1 MRTVIHILTTVD
13 GRISGPF
20 MGSDAAAGARA
31 AYGRIREAYDPDASV
46 YGTVTA
52 LEFAGFPAAPVTLPG
67 DPVPDGDFV
76 APDAEGPFLL
86 ATDAAGE
93 VWWRSSRL
101 DRPGR
106 PSSTVVELVCE
117 ETPKAFLAYLRAR
130 GISYL
135 VCGTQRVDCALA
147 LDKARDLLG
156 AGRVLVCGGGV
167 ADWTFLES
175 GRVDE
180 VSVVVAPVASGDP
193 RAASLFTWLGDTPKA
208 PVPLSLEGVDDLGE
222 GAVHLRYRPGNRD

>member
-1 MRTVIHILTTVD
+1 MRTAIHILTTVD

-20 MGSDAAAGARA
+20 MASEAAAGARA
-31 AYGRIREAYDPDASV
+31 AYGRIREAYDPDTLV

-52 LEFAGFPAAPVTLPG
+52 LEFAGFPAAPTLLPG

-76 APDAEGPFLL
+76 APGAEGPFLL
-86 ATDAAGE
+86 AMDAAGE
-93 VWWRSSRL
+93 VWWRSSHM

-117 ETPKAFLAYLRAR
+117 ETPKAHLAYLRAR

-135 VCGTQRVDCALA
+135 VCGTHGIDCALA
-147 LDKARDLLG
+147 LDKAGDLLG
-156 AGRVLVCGGGV
+156 SDTVLVCGGV
-167 ADWTFLES
+167 ADWTFLQS

-193 RAASLFTWLGDTPKA
+193 RAASLFSWLGGTPGA
-208 PVPLSLEGVDDLGE
+208 PVALSLEGADDLGG
-222 GAVHLRYRPGNRD
+222 GAVHLRYRPQDRG